1 MTGPRLLLLVALCLF
16 LGGTDLKAADVFL
29 GTSRVGFERIPL
41 MILPLQGSPEH
52 AEVLLLTET
61 ALNSDLE
68 RSRLFRVID
77 PGTIGLSDSTGRAP
91 DSAVMR
97 KASAKGVQALVWAR
111 LHQSGDD
118 WVLESYAYETAK
130 GEQVIGVNI
139 IGSRNAI
146 RAMAHRFS
154 DKVVQHFTG
163 EKGIA
168 ETKVTF
174 VSDLSGKKE
183 VYIMDYD
190 GRNPRRIT
198 MDRSIALSPRWSFNS
213 KKITYTSYRSGNPDI
228 YLIDLTNG
236 LQTSLVSFPGLNFST
251 SWSPAGDRIAYAST
265 KDGNA
270 EVYTMNPDGTGHKR
284 LTFNAADDLSPSWS
298 PTGKQI
304 AFTSDR
310 GGGPQIY
317 IMDADGMNVHRLTF
331 IGKYNTSPTW
341 SPKGDWIAYT
351 CRDNEKRLKLC
362 ADRADGQQSI
372 RITESGPWDDES
384 PSWALNG
391 RDLVFTSNRTGKN
404 QIFSIYLDG
413 TRLIRL
419 TSSPANNT
427 SPSWSPN

>member
-1 MTGPRLLLLVALCLF
+1 MRLKFILLIILGFF
-16 LGGTDLKAADVFL
+16 LGGTQVRAADVFM
-29 GTSRVGFERIPL
+29 GTSRVGSERIPL
-41 MILPLQGSPEH
+41 MILPLQGASVHSE
-52 AEVLLLTET
+52 ALLLAET
-61 ALNSDLE
+61 ALNADLE
-68 RSRLFRVID
+68 RSRLFRVVE
-77 PGTIGLSDSTGRAP
+77 PGTIGLSGAGGGAP
-91 DSAVMR
+91 EANVMR
-97 KASAKGVQALVWAR
+97 KASAAGIQALVWAR
-111 LHQSGDD
+111 LYASEDD

-130 GEQVIGVNI
+130 GEQVIGVKI
-139 IGSRNAI
+139 IGSRESI
-146 RAMAHRFS
+146 RALAHRFS
-154 DKVVQHFTG
+154 DKVVQYFTG

-174 VSDLSGKKE
+174 ISDLSGKKE

-198 MDRSIALSPRWSFNS
+198 TDRSIAISPRWSFNG

-228 YLIDLTNG
+228 YLLDLTSG
-236 LQTSLVSFPGLNFST
+236 FRKSLVSFPGLNFST
-251 SWSPAGDRIAYAST
+251 SWSPLGDRIAFAST

-270 EVYTMNPDGTGHKR
+270 EIYTMNTDGTGHKR

-317 IMDADGMNVHRLTF
+317 IMDDNGMNVRRLTF

-351 CRDNEKRLKLC
+351 CRDEEKRLKLC

-391 RDLVFTSNRTGKN
+391 RDLVFTSSRSGKN
-404 QIFSIYLDG
+404 QIYSIHLDG

>member
-1 MTGPRLLLLVALCLF
+1 MTLVIF
-16 LGGTDLKAADVFL
+16 LGGEQAQAADVFL
-29 GTSRVGFERIPL
+29 GTSRSGFERIPL
-41 MILPLQGSPEH
+41 VIFPLQGDSEH
-52 AEVLLLTET
+52 SEALLLTET

-68 RSRLFRVID
+68 RSRLFRVVD
-77 PGTIGLSDSTGRAP
+77 PGTIGFSQEVTGAP
-91 DSAVMR
+91 GAAEMR
-97 KASAKGVQALVWAR
+97 KASATGVQALVWAR
-111 LHQSGDD
+111 LYSSGDD
-118 WVLESYAYETAK
+118 WVLESYAYETGK
-130 GEQVIGVNI
+130 GEQVIGVKI
-139 IGSRNAI
+139 IGSRGSI
-146 RAMAHRFS
+146 RALAHRFS

-198 MDRSIALSPRWSFNS
+198 TDRSIALSPRWSFNG

-228 YLIDLTNG
+228 YLLDLSNG
-236 LQTSLVSFPGLNFST
+236 LQKSLVSFPGLNFST
-251 SWSPAGDRIAYAST
+251 SWSPGGDRIAYAST

-270 EVYTMNPDGTGHKR
+270 EIYTMTPEATEHKR

-317 IMDADGMNVHRLTF
+317 IMDADGMNVRRLTF

-351 CRDNEKRLKLC
+351 CRDDERRLKLC
-362 ADRADGQQSI
+362 ADRADGQQSV
-372 RITESGPWDDES
+372 RITASGPWDDES

-391 RDLVFTSNRTGKN
+391 RDLVFTSNRTGRN
-404 QIFSIYLDG
+404 QIFSVHLDG